1 MGLLPCRRRL
11 LLVVIV
17 VVASSTTLQLL
28 GDWMNKKKRMISL
41 FSGGIVAVDRGLGGS
56 GSVSGTDNSVMLH
69 TNARDHNIITIG
81 HCVFCLSSLN
91 VKEDKYVLSLSHFA
105 HKSLDVIII
114 YFFAFLFKTFK

>member
-1 MGLLPCRRRL
+1 
-11 LLVVIV
+11 
-17 VVASSTTLQLL
+17 
-28 GDWMNKKKRMISL
+28 MNKKKRMISL

-91 VKEDKYVLSLSHFA
+91 VKEDKYLLSLSHFA
-105 HKSLDVIII
+105 HKSLDEIIFI
-114 YFFAFLFKTFK
+114 SSPFFSRALSKKLLESPSPDLLMKRHSVQ

>member
-1 MGLLPCRRRL
+1 MLPLMLLWVSCRRL

-17 VVASSTTLQLL
+17 VVVSSTSILLL

-56 GSVSGTDNSVMLH
+56 GSGTDNSVMLH
-69 TNARDHNIITIG
+69 TNAHDHNIIITIG

-91 VKEDKYVLSLSHFA
+91 GC
-105 HKSLDVIII
+105 
-114 YFFAFLFKTFK
+114 